1 MDLVRLQ
8 TREQRNIVNICFALI
23 CNSNP
28 AQPAEQSRGLQFAG
42 QEWGKGLDPFFSYQ
56 VRAELCLTRPP
67 PHTELLSPCSILQK
81 DCSPFFNGKSE
92 VLNVLEYQGLA
103 RLGYEYNNALTS
115 VLETNKFLQQLTVFT
130 EAGRNT
136 T

>member
-28 AQPAEQSRGLQFAG
+28 AQSAEQSHGLQFAG
-42 QEWGKGLDPFFSYQ
+42 QEWGTGLDPFFSYQ
-56 VRAELCLTRPP
+56 ELCLTRPP
-67 PHTELLSPCSILQK
+67 PCTELPSPCSILQK
-81 DCSPFFNGKSE
+81 DCSPFFNDKSE
-92 VLNVLEYQGLA
+92 VLNVLERQGLA
-103 RLGYEYNNALTS
+103 KLGSEYSNALTS